1 MANVHSSGSGAGHN
15 RRYTRYTGGPD
26 PLAPPPDLARA
37 LGEIANDVMAG
48 YSPEQAL
55 REYLRRAGID
65 ELMERTFQ
73 ARQSILDRYNL
84 AGTLQ
89 EIQKLLD
96 DAILA
101 ERGQLARD
109 IEMDDTDRALR
120 EMQLDNL
127 PTSPAS
133 AVNEL
138 SNYQWASH
146 DARDTFKHIKD
157 LLGHE
162 MLEQRFAGMKS
173 ALENA
178 TDEDRAAINE
188 MMRDLNILL
197 AAHRLGEDTQEDFDN
212 FMARWGH
219 QFPEQPN
226 NIGELIDLLAQRS
239 AAAQRLLNSMTDD
252 QRRELMEL
260 SAQAFG
266 SPELFAQLTEMDS
279 HLHTIR
285 PDLDWN
291 GGEQFRGDQ
300 GLGLGDGTGAI
311 QNLGDLD
318 NLADHLSQARPQ
330 DLDLAAIE
338 NLLGK
343 DSSISARTLAELERA
358 VRDSGLLRTD
368 RDGALKLSP
377 QAMRKLG
384 ASLLKDTTDS
394 VNRGRRDSHA
404 AGAAGEPTG
413 ASKPWEFGDTQP
425 WDTTRTITNALL
437 RGGADTAGG
446 AEAAGGVRI
455 DASDI
460 EVIETESR
468 TKQAVALLID
478 TSFSMAAEGR
488 WIPMKRTALAL
499 HHLIS
504 TKFRGDELALISFG
518 RYAKTMEIEQLTAL
532 PPVHEQ
538 GTNLHHGLM
547 LAQQFFARNNT
558 MRPTLLV
565 VTDGEPTAHL
575 EPWGEVWFNWPT
587 HPATLS
593 KTVTELDTVTRR
605 GTHTTF
611 FQLGHDP
618 GLTQFL
624 QQLADRVDGKLV
636 IPELEELGSAVLSEY
651 LRSRGQ
657 W

>member
-1 MANVHSSGSGAGHN
+1 MANVHNSGSGRN
-15 RRYTRYTGGPD
+15 RRRYTRYTGGPD
-26 PLAPPPDLARA
+26 PLAPPPDLSRA
-37 LGEIANDVMAG
+37 LGEIADDVMAG

-65 ELMERTFQ
+65 DLMERTFE
-73 ARQSILDRYNL
+73 ARQEILDRYNL
-84 AGTLQ
+84 GGTLQ
-89 EIQKLLD
+89 DIQKLLD
-96 DAILA
+96 EAVLA

-109 IEMDDTDRALR
+109 IDMDDTDRTLR
-120 EMQLDNL
+120 EMQLENL
-127 PTSPAS
+127 PHSPAA

-138 SNYQWASH
+138 SNYDWASSEVSEK
-146 DARDTFKHIKD
+146 FEQIKD
-157 LLGHE
+157 LLGRE

-188 MMRDLNILL
+188 MMRDLNTLL
-197 AAHRLGEDTQEDFDN
+197 AAHRLGEDTQEDFDS
-212 FMARWGH
+212 FMAKWGH
-219 QFPEQPN
+219 QFPEQPAN
-226 NIGELIDLLAQRS
+226 VDELIDLLAQRS
-239 AAAQRLLNSMTDD
+239 AAAQRMLNSMTDE

-279 HLHTIR
+279 HLRTIR
-285 PDLDWN
+285 PDLDWT

-318 NLADHLSQARPQ
+318 NLADQLSQARPR
-330 DLDLAAIE
+330 DLDLDAIE

-358 VRDSGLLRTD
+358 LRDSGLLRKD
-368 RDGALKLSP
+368 PDGTLKLSP

-384 ASLLKDTTDS
+384 ASLLQDASDS
-394 VNRGRRDSHA
+394 LNQGRRDSHA
-404 AGAAGEPTG
+404 AGASGEPTG

-437 RGGADTAGG
+437 RGGG
-446 AEAAGGVRI
+446 ASSPDGGVDI
-455 DASDI
+455 EVGDI

-468 TKQAVALLID
+468 TKQAVALLVD

-488 WIPMKRTALAL
+488 WVPMKRTALAL

-518 RYAKTMEIEQLTAL
+518 RYAQAMDISELTAL

-575 EPWGEVWFNWPT
+575 EPWGEAWFNWPT
-587 HPATLS
+587 HPVTLS
-593 KTVTELDTVTRR
+593 KTVTELDSLTRR
-605 GTHTTF
+605 GTHSTF

-624 QQLADRVDGKLV
+624 QDLTNRVDGRLV
-636 IPELEELGSAVLSEY
+636 IPELEELGSAVLGEY
-651 LRSRGQ
+651 LRYRGQ